1 MPLLNM
7 TAGCMLLSQVSNVS
21 CSVENKV
28 RSENEAS
35 GTHGAQTRGDEQLM
49 VLQMTVR

>member
-1 MPLLNM
+1 
-7 TAGCMLLSQVSNVS
+7 
-21 CSVENKV
+21 V

-49 VLQMTVR
+49 VLQMTVRWNGNIAILICKTNMG